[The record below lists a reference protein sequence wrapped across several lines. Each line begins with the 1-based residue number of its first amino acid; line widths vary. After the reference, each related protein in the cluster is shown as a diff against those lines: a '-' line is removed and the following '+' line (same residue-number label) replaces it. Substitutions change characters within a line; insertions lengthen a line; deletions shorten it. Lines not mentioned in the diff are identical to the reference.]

1 MFKLKTFAI
10 ERPLV
15 FSLLVILLGSFLTEI
30 PIQKLLV
37 PYMGAQPAY
46 YLAIILEQGIV
57 GGFIFILLGFFGWLT
72 IAGFAPLEKWRALW
86 LGWPLLVFALI
97 NLEPGTVIDTSK
109 PELIALHLLTAL
121 STGWIEEIL
130 FRGAVLVA
138 LLQKWGRSRKGIY
151 LAVLVSSALF
161 GVTHLLNFIQGRKP
175 LLDTAT
181 QITFAIFFGVMF
193 CACFLR
199 NRTIWP
205 VILLHA
211 AVDWAGTLDEIAVG
225 GGLHKVVQPMSAN
238 NALISILIT
247 LPLFLYGLFIL
258 RKVEPDSL
266 GLDSAPA
273 PVSSSS
279 LTPNHSLGRAVK

>member
-1 MFKLKTFAI
+1 MLRLKTFAI

-15 FSLLVILLGSFLTEI
+15 FSLTMILIGSFLTEI

-37 PYMGAQPAY
+37 PHVSTQAAH
-46 YLAIILEQGIV
+46 YLTIVLEQGIV
-57 GGFIFILLGFFGWLT
+57 GGFFFILLGFFGWLNP
-72 IAGFAPLEKWRALW
+72 AGFTPAGQWHALW
-86 LGWPLLVFALI
+86 LGWPLALFALI
-97 NLEPGTVIDTSK
+97 NVEPGIVIDTTR
-109 PELIALHLLTAL
+109 PGLIVLHLLTAL

-130 FRGAVLVA
+130 FRGTVLTA
-138 LLQKWGRSRKGIY
+138 FLQKWGQSRQGIY

-161 GVTHLLNFIQGRKP
+161 GATHLLNFIQGRKP

-181 QITFAIFFGVMF
+181 QITFAIFFGVIF
-193 CACFLR
+193 SACFLR

-225 GGLHKVVQPMSAN
+225 GGLHKAVQSMSLN

-258 RKVEPDSL
+258 RKVEPASL
-266 GLDSAPA
+266 GLEIVPA

-279 LTPNHSLGRAVK
+279 LTPNHSLGRAIK